1 MKTTNQKMFSVS
13 EFYRVMDNAFS
24 SMKAVKNARKK
35 NLTDE
40 KLQTNIMLTVTEVN
54 NCEMCRVFHTKRAEE
69 LGISEDN
76 INLLNNGFVLE
87 IDENMTAY
95 LFAKR
100 YAEHDGT
107 FGDEA
112 WFELT
117 RKYGE
122 EKAEGILGITRI
134 IMMGNALGIAAGN
147 FGKRLSFKPVKGSS
161 FFKELSII
169 LTVIPFMFFI
179 LIKNLFT
186 GK

>member
-1 MKTTNQKMFSVS
+1 MKTTSQKMFSVA
-13 EFYRVMDNAFS
+13 EFYKIMDKAFS
-24 SMKAVKNARKK
+24 SMKAVKKARKK

-40 KLQTNIMLTVTEVN
+40 KLQTKIMLIVTEVN
-54 NCEMCRVFHTKRAEE
+54 DCELCRVFHTKNAEE

-87 IDENMTAY
+87 IDENTTAY
-95 LFAKR
+95 VFAKR

-107 FGDEA
+107 VGDED

-117 RKYGE
+117 QKYGE

-147 FGKRLSFKPVKGSS
+147 FGKRLSFRPVKGSS

-169 LTVIPFMFFI
+169 LTVIPFTLFI